1 MIKYMIGMIFAMS
14 SFLAFA
20 QNECY
25 PAKEIMKNLKE
36 NYGEELSVIG
46 QVENSN
52 EIIAIIAN
60 EKTGTWSLIL
70 FDSTGT
76 TACPL
81 ANGEKYLVI
90 RKSENKI

>member
-1 MIKYMIGMIFAMS
+1 MFKYIIGIIFAIS
-14 SFLAFA
+14 STLSFA

-25 PAKEIMKNLKE
+25 SAKELMNLLKE
-36 NYGEELSVIG
+36 EYGEELSAIG
-46 QVENSN
+46 QVENTN

-70 FDSTGT
+70 LDSTGT

-81 ANGEKYLVI
+81 ANGEKYLVVI
-90 RKSENKI
+90 KPGNKI